1 MIVSNLDTQTREER
15 EPKMDFVAFDFETA
29 DYDNSAPCSIGLAVV
44 KGGKIVDELH
54 YLINP
59 EVEFSPYTI
68 EIHGITPESVQGA
81 PTFPDVWDEIMP
93 YFVNYP
99 IVAHNAAFD
108 INVLRKVCARYE
120 IDFPEIECYCTMEI
134 ARKQLHEDSLKLT
147 DLCSKY
153 GIACECHHNAGRDAA
168 ACANLMLCMLDQ
180 GIQIQTRFTSCK
192 LEDNEDDEE
201 DDCEYFG
208 VVVAHRSKKPK
219 ARRRENIRPS
229 DIHPSVEKFDESNPL
244 YGKNIVFTG
253 ELSISRSEAMQI
265 AVDAGAIVKSSVSRK
280 TDYLVVGMQD
290 IAIVG
295 DDGLSTKEEKAYML
309 NDNGC
314 AKIEFLNEV
323 QFLALAKGG
332 AYCGANDV

>member
-1 MIVSNLDTQTREER
+1 MIAPEEPR
-15 EPKMDFVAFDFETA
+15 TCMDFVAFDFETA

-99 IVAHNAAFD
+99 IVAHNAVFD

-168 ACANLMLCMLDQ
+168 ACANLMLCMLDL
-180 GIQIQTRFTSCK
+180 GIQMQPRFSSAN
-192 LEDNEDDEE
+192 LAGDEDF
-201 DDCEYFG
+201 CTKKYR
-208 VVVAHRSKKPK
+208 VRASKSRFKK
-219 ARRRENIRPS
+219 NIRIA
-229 DIHPSVEKFDESNPL
+229 DIHPSTDCIDESNPL
-244 YGKNIVFTG
+244 CGKQIVFTG
-253 ELSISRSEAMQI
+253 EISINRREAMQI

-290 IAIVG
+290 IALVG
-295 DDGLSTKEEKAYML
+295 DDGLSTKEEKAYQL
-309 NDNGC
+309 NASGTAN
-314 AKIEFLNEV
+314 IEFLDEE
-323 QFLALAKGG
+323 QFLSLAKGG
-332 AYCGANDV
+332 ACCGANDV